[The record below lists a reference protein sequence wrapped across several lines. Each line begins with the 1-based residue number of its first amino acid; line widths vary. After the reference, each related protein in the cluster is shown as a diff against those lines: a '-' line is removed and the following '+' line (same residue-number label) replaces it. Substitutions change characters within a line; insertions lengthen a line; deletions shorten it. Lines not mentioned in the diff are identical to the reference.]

1 MTLEMEFGQL
11 MDSET
16 IYQNK
21 DHSVQ
26 RGLRE
31 RVTGRMM
38 INCEFE
44 TLWGYSG
51 VNFSFVRWLG
61 HEYRYDSCQ

>member
-1 MTLEMEFGQL
+1 MTLENGFGQL

-16 IYQNK
+16 IYQN
-21 DHSVQ
+21 DCSGQ

-44 TLWGYSG
+44 TLMSYSG
-51 VNFSFVRWLG
+51 VNFSLVRCLG

>member
-16 IYQNK
+16 MYQNK
-21 DHSVQ
+21 DCSVQ

-44 TLWGYSG
+44 ILMGYSG
-51 VNFSFVRWLG
+51 VNFSFVRCLG
-61 HEYRYDSCQ
+61 REYRYDSCQ